1 MSNPEDGVSKD
12 SNALSTAPIPET
24 ERIVKAYAKVL
35 ETKPEA
41 IVLDSSLPFPK
52 QTIKDALKAET
63 LSARNANFSHVAGTC
78 YRQLA
83 GFRPEAEVLAWKNA
97 TAPEGKLAVERAW
110 KEELNALILDWQT
123 YLKQHDLA

>member
-1 MSNPEDGVSKD
+1 MSNPEDGVS
-12 SNALSTAPIPET
+12 NGSTEPIPET

-35 ETKPEA
+35 ETKPEP
-41 IVLDSSLPFPK
+41 IVSDASLPFPK

-63 LSARNANFSHVAGTC
+63 LSARNARNANFSHVAGTC

-83 GFRPEAEVLAWKNA
+83 GFRPETEVLAWKNA
-97 TAPEGKLAVERAW
+97 TGPEGKQALEQAW

-123 YLKQHDLA
+123 YVDEHDLA

>member
-1 MSNPEDGVSKD
+1 MADHLDDGANDD
-12 SNALSTAPIPET
+12 SAASIPET

-35 ETKPEA
+35 ETKPQA
-41 IVLDSSLPFPK
+41 IVSDTSLPFPK

-83 GFRPEAEVLAWKNA
+83 GFRPEAEVLVWQNA
-97 TAPEGKLAVERAW
+97 TVPEGKKAVERAW
-110 KEELNALILDWQT
+110 KEELNALILEWQT
-123 YLKQHDLA
+123 YLNEHDLA